1 MKHGF
6 TRRDALLASLA
17 SAAPSFTLAQAEFP
31 SKPITFVVPYPP
43 GGSQDT
49 MARLFGQ
56 HLSEE
61 LKQPVIV
68 QNKPGAGGA
77 IGCQFVAQS
86 PADGYTM
93 VITSNGPLTIL
104 PFMTD
109 APAYRHTD
117 FAPVFMFFTAPF
129 FLVVPASS
137 PFKNAADLIA
147 RGRQKDRPALTFG
160 TTGNGTMSHLS
171 SEMINRSAG
180 TSFIHVPY
188 KGGAPLTLALISAE
202 TDWALQQAADAK
214 SQVDAGKIRP
224 IAVLSP
230 ERSAPWPDVP
240 TLKELGIGGLETLS
254 WSGLLA
260 PARTPRPVIA
270 RVNAVLSRILLD
282 PAIDA
287 KLRSTGVVPGLPNN
301 TPAGFASFLDAE
313 ARIFGKAVRE
323 IGLRAG

>member
-1 MKHGF
+1 MKMSM
-6 TRRDALLASLA
+6 TRREAILAGIGATA
-17 SAAPSFTLAQAEFP
+17 SSFALAQADFP

-43 GGSQDT
+43 GGSQDA

-77 IGCQFVAQS
+77 IGSQFVAKS

-109 APAYRHTD
+109 TPAYRHTD

-129 FLVVPASS
+129 FLLVPTSS
-137 PFKNAADLIA
+137 PFKSAADLVQ
-147 RGRQKDRPALTFG
+147 RGRQKDKAALTFG
-160 TTGNGTMSHLS
+160 STGNGTMSHLS

-180 TSFIHVPY
+180 TSFIHIPY
-188 KGGAPLTLALISAE
+188 KGGAPLTLALISGE

-230 ERSAPWPDVP
+230 ERSAPWPEVP
-240 TLKELGIGGLETLS
+240 TMKELGIGGLETLS

-260 PARTPRPVIA
+260 PSKTPRHVVEK
-270 RVNAVLSRILLD
+270 VNATLARILLD
-282 PAIDA
+282 PAIDS
-287 KLRSTGVVPGLPNN
+287 KLRATGVIPGMPNN
-301 TPAGFASFLDAE
+301 TPAGFASFLDTE

-323 IGLRAG
+323 IGLKAD